1 MSSFTM
7 DRGQNSS
14 LMDRHQAAITD
25 ITKHFGELVIGL
37 SSPITAE
44 DADTATSSQQAMR
57 MQLESNALIASI
69 EHLLSLTRQVR
80 ELWLVGPL
88 LKPGEGERAADGQI
102 DEQVES
108 MTHILNQLRER
119 VRNRQVGPHGTYIIK
134 DRAVA
139 AAPATDGATADASS
153 AQPAQSSSAAPG
165 GQMMEDAFD
174 LVPSTQMEDVNPDVA
189 NESLFWS
196 VMGEDHE
203 ANLHPDAAQNTGTAT
218 SNIHQVSAQDVAF
231 AQEPTAFHNQ
241 AGGITE
247 NHGQGAFG
255 SIEMN
260 DQSGGDRSSDMP
272 MLDTPMDPEARR
284 LEYLLS
290 QDHGLIDHLLPAICP
305 SGSVRDAENMGAQLF
320 TIEEE

>member
-1 MSSFTM
+1 M
-7 DRGQNSS
+7 DE
-14 LMDRHQAAITD
+14 AALATI
-25 ITKHFGELVIGL
+25 IGMCDGDVDL
-37 SSPITAE
+37 FL
-44 DADTATSSQQAMR
+44 
-57 MQLESNALIASI
+57 QLFHE
-69 EHLLSLTRQVR
+69 LTRR
-80 ELWLVGPL
+80 PGAAGP
-88 LKPGEGERAADGQI
+88 ERPTSVEVDM
-102 DEQVES
+102 DE
-108 MTHILNQLRER
+108 IR
-119 VRNRQVGPHGTYIIK
+119 
-134 DRAVA
+134 
-139 AAPATDGATADASS
+139 
-153 AQPAQSSSAAPG
+153 
-165 GQMMEDAFD
+165 MMEDAFD